1 MKIKRGFKILLGC
14 IIVLISATIAP
25 HAEARP
31 ATIKA
36 NSYIGTCIG
45 EYFNNTSLSGS
56 PVLVRTD
63 AAINFYWQEY
73 TSPGTGVSTSA
84 YSVRWTC
91 STTVNTAGTYTFT
104 IRADDGMNLLV
115 DGNLLIWAWYD
126 QGPSYSSNSVYLST
140 GTHTIRV
147 EYYNNGMGGT
157 AQVYSNLA
165 STTLSTNPTTTTL
178 TSGLLT
184 NCTGS
189 YYNNITLSGTPAFVR
204 VDPVLNFIWSQY
216 DSPGSGLDV
225 SGYSIRWTC
234 VMTTTTARSYTIN
247 AVEDDG
253 VNVWVDNNYVIG
265 AWYDQS
271 ATSYSNSIY
280 LGAGTHV
287 IVIEY
292 YNRVMGGT
300 AQVSIQ

>member
-1 MKIKRGFKILLGC
+1 MKIKRGLQILLGC
-14 IIVLISATIAP
+14 IILIIAATVAP
-25 HAEARP
+25 RAKASP
-31 ATIKA
+31 ATISP
-36 NSYIGTCIG
+36 NTFIGACTG

-63 AAINFYWQEY
+63 SAINFYWPEY

-126 QGPSYSSNSVYLST
+126 QGSSYYSNSIYLSA

-147 EYYNNGMGGT
+147 EYYNNSMGGT

-165 STTLSTNPTTTTL
+165 SPTDFTATTTTIL
-178 TSGLLT
+178 TSGLLS

-204 VDPVLNFIWSQY
+204 VDPLLNFTWSQY
-216 DSPGSGLDV
+216 DSPGSGLDM
-225 SGYSIRWTC
+225 SGYSVRWTC
-234 VMTTTTARSYTIN
+234 VMNTTTARGYTIS
-247 AVEDDG
+247 AVTDDG
-253 VNVWVDNNYVIG
+253 MNAWVDNNYVIG

-271 ATSYSNSIY
+271 ATNYSNSIY
-280 LGAGTHV
+280 LDAGTHV
-287 IVIEY
+287 VVVEY

-300 AQVSIQ
+300 AKVSIQ